1 MGSPLHYDAKPWMR
15 IATKFLLDTPR
26 GMLVADPGLGKTGIT
41 LSALDLLKMGG
52 SSFFPAIVFAPKR
65 VADVVWEGERDKW
78 DAFQDLSIVK
88 VMGEEDIRMAALRKT
103 VADVYV
109 INYDLAPWLVSTFPA
124 AKWPFK
130 IVIPDESSRL
140 KGFRLNKGRVRAD
153 ALSTIARH
161 TGRWW
166 NLTGTPCPNGLQD
179 LWGQMWFVDFGE
191 RLKRTYTAYLE
202 AYFLEDRYTR
212 KITTQF
218 AAEPEIHR
226 LVADKMLVLRAEDWL
241 DLEKPQ
247 EIPMDVQ
254 LPPAAM
260 AQYKEMEKEYFLHID
275 DAQIEAGT
283 AAIKSIKLLQMCS
296 GNIFDGDS
304 LTHHV
309 HDAKLDALDDILE
322 EIAPKP
328 LLVAY
333 WWTFDAIRIMKHF
346 EKLGIAAR
354 IYKGKQDEDDWNAGK
369 IRVLLLQ
376 EQSAFGLSLHM
387 VCHDV
392 AFYSYFWNAELWT
405 QMIARVGPVR
415 QAQAGFK
422 RVVRIWKIRTIG
434 TIEGDVIESNEK
446 KISIEQALK
455 RARARTLRF
464 EDLR

>member
-1 MGSPLHYDAKPWMR
+1 MIQHYDPKPWMR
-15 IATKFLLDTPR
+15 IGTKFLLDTPR
-26 GMLVADPGLGKTGIT
+26 AEFVADPGLGKTGMV
-41 LSALDLLKMGG
+41 LRALDMLKLAG
-52 SSFFPAIVFAPKR
+52 SSFFPAVVFAPKR
-65 VADVVWEGERDKW
+65 VADVVWTGERDKW

-88 VMGEEDIRMAALRKT
+88 VMGEQDIRMEALRQK
-103 VADVYV
+103 VADIYV
-109 INYDLAPWLVSTFPA
+109 INYDLAPWLVSMFPA
-124 AKWPFK
+124 EKWPFK
-130 IVIPDESSRL
+130 IVVCDESSRL
-140 KGFRLNKGRVRAD
+140 KGFRLNKGRIRAD
-153 ALSTIARH
+153 ALSTIARQ

-247 EIPMDVQ
+247 EIPMEVQ
-254 LPPAAM
+254 LAPEVM
-260 AQYKEMEKEYFLHID
+260 AKYREMEKDYFLEID

-283 AAIKSIKLLQMCS
+283 AAIKSTKLLQLCS
-296 GNIFDGDS
+296 GSIYDGE
-304 LTHHV
+304 TMPHHV
-309 HDAKLDALDDILE
+309 HDAKLDALDDVLE

-333 WWTFDAIRIMKHF
+333 WWKTDVPRIMKHF
-346 EKLGIAAR
+346 ERLGVPAR
-354 IYKGKQDEDDWNAGK
+354 VYQGKQDEDDWNAGK
-369 IRVLLLQ
+369 IRVLLLHM
-376 EQSAFGLSLHM
+376 QSAFGLSLHM

-392 AFYSYFWNAELWT
+392 CFYSYFWNAELWT
-405 QMIARVGPVR
+405 QFIARVGPVR

-422 RVVRIWKIRTIG
+422 RVVRIWTIRTIG
-434 TIEGDVIESNEK
+434 TIEGDVIGSNAR

-455 RARARTLRF
+455 QARARILRF